1 MRDQAARLREL
12 AQKKTLVPP
21 VPQARRNARVIA
33 VTSGKGGVG
42 KSNITVNLALA
53 LARRGQRVLVMDAD
67 LGMANVDLLLGC
79 YPVLNF
85 SHLLS
90 HACSLTDIVA
100 QGPGGILYIS
110 GGSGIQNLADLSP
123 HELMTITS
131 QLSQLDDLADV
142 IFFDTGAG
150 IARNVLHFVTCADEV
165 VVVTTP
171 EPTAMTDAYS
181 MIKAAAAQHSQASM
195 RLIVNRV
202 HSEQEARGVMT
213 NFTRSCQKFLSV
225 SLAGLG
231 YVPEDA
237 LVGKAVRQQ
246 QPFYLLYPS
255 SRASQCINNIAD
267 ALLEKEP
274 NTRQQGF
281 KGFLNR
287 FVNIFWQNK

>member
-1 MRDQAARLREL
+1 MHDQAARLREL
-12 AQKKTLVPP
+12 AQKRALVPP
-21 VPQARRNARVIA
+21 APQTRKNARVIA

-53 LARRGQRVLVMDAD
+53 LARRGQRVLVMDVD

-90 HACSLTDIVA
+90 HACPIMDIVA
-100 QGPGGILYIS
+100 QGPGGIMYIS
-110 GGSGIQNLADLSP
+110 GGSGIQNLADVSEQ
-123 HELMTITS
+123 ELMAITS
-131 QLSQLDDLADV
+131 QLCQLDDLAD
-142 IFFDTGAG
+142 IILLDTGAG

-181 MIKAAAAQHSQASM
+181 LVKTAAAQRSQAPM

-202 HSEQEARGVMT
+202 HSEQEACSVMM
-213 NFTRSCQKFLSV
+213 NFTRACQKFLSV
-225 SLAGLG
+225 SLVELG
-231 YVPEDA
+231 FVHDDA

-255 SRASQCINNIAD
+255 ARVSQCINTIAD
-267 ALLEKEP
+267 ALLEKE
-274 NTRQQGF
+274 NKNQQQGF

-287 FVNIFWQNK
+287 FVNRFWQKK